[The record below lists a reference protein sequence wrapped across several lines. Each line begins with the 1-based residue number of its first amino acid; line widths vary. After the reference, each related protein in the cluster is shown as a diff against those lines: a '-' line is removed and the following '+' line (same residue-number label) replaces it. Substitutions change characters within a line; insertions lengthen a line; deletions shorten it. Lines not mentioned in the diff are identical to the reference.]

1 MVCMYVYIFAA
12 TYYGIV
18 CECPFTKM
26 GRESEREL
34 LLVFFSF
41 LFLLLHFLLSTI
53 FLFTFLISEK
63 SCVCATVENCV
74 TVKVKDYENW
84 YYGFIRISTLTAVS
98 CCTIE
103 IPLVSFVGKW
113 HAYEGLRC

>member
-1 MVCMYVYIFAA
+1 MVSCVS
-12 TYYGIV
+12 V
-18 CECPFTKM
+18 LSQKWD
-26 GRESEREL
+26 ERER
-34 LLVFFSF
+34 VKERNRAFTSFFSF